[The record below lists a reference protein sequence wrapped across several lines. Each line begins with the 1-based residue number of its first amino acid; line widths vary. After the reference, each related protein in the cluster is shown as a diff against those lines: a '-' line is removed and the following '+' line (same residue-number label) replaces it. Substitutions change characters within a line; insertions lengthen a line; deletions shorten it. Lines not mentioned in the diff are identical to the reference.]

1 MGFKANLGN
10 NVIGYVGIKF
20 LNRLNKDVVQE
31 YDGEGEPLRNDR
43 VGAVAVIQT
52 LTAKGGNRLQ
62 SNREIHFMFVKAD
75 VTCLDDVFAAAY
87 PFFKKDYDVVE
98 DNV

>member
-20 LNRLNKDVVQE
+20 LNRLGKDSIQE
-31 YDGEGEPLRNDR
+31 YVGEGEPLRNDR
-43 VGAVAVIQT
+43 VEAVAVIQT
-52 LTAKGGNRLQ
+52 LTAKGGNMLQ
-62 SNREIHFMFVKAD
+62 KNKEVHFKFVKKD
-75 VTCLDDVFAAAY
+75 VTCLDDIFASAY
-87 PFFKKDYDVVE
+87 PFFKKDYDIVE